1 MLPAS
6 FAVARQQPHPAPER
20 ERVRLQQKSI
30 SEFGKQYNDVE
41 ILDPVV
47 RAQLYGRAMEF
58 VPSVNTASPDPA
70 PKPKKARTSKP
81 REKKVKQPEECDV
94 KVIFIVGTTG
104 EWNAK
109 EDYVVVQLSIAPTAE
124 FVKRGNKEEE
134 GKARYIK
141 LTDREK
147 QLAINTFDS
156 LRSQGWGV
164 NEAIRHLNTLGHPFT
179 NVALSSIQ
187 TWQKKLGVTTVPLT
201 SASGR
206 PPIIAP
212 EHREA
217 IMKEVRNTSLCLCA
231 IAQLA
236 CNNKVS

>member
-1 MLPAS
+1 MFESSGKMLPAS
-6 FAVARQQPHPAPER
+6 FAVGRQQPQKAPER

-30 SEFGKQYNDVE
+30 SEFGTQYSNDE
-41 ILDPVV
+41 IVDPIV
-47 RAQLYGRAMEF
+47 RSQLYGRAMEF
-58 VPSVNTASPDPA
+58 VPSVNIASPDPE

-81 REKKVKQPEECDV
+81 REKKVKQAEEFDV
-94 KVIFIVGTTG
+94 KVVFIVGTIG
-104 EWNAK
+104 GWNAK

-124 FVKRGNKEEE
+124 FVKRGNKEED

-141 LTDREK
+141 LSDREK

-164 NEAIRHLNTLGHPFT
+164 NEATRHLNSLGHPFT
-179 NVALSSIQ
+179 NVSVSSIQ
-187 TWQKKLGVTTVPLT
+187 TWQKKLGVTTVPST
-201 SASGR
+201 SAAGR

-217 IMKEVRNTSLCLCA
+217 IMKEVRNTSLCDCA
-231 IAQLA
+231 T
-236 CNNKVS
+236 CV